1 MVKKG
6 AAMYVSFNPNV
17 NFKQQAPQMPKDN
30 VQQNSK
36 QTAVMQQQKKPSG
49 FREDISKKAKLF
61 TSLNEMTKASFKAAG
76 YGALTSAVSL
86 AGFWAFGAVPRG
98 FKKGNKILDAFKH
111 PIKNI
116 STKGKV
122 ITAVLGLGVAAY
134 HIIKGLLITN
144 QRTANVDHQLKT
156 GHRPA

>member
-1 MVKKG
+1 
-6 AAMYVSFNPNV
+6 MYVSFNPNV
-17 NFKQQAPQMPKDN
+17 SFKQQAPHMPKDN
-30 VQQNSK
+30 VQQTHK
-36 QTAVMQQQKKPSG
+36 QTAVIQTQEEKKPSG
-49 FREDISKKAKLF
+49 FREDISKIAKFF
-61 TSLNEMTKASFKAAG
+61 TSLNEMTKASFKAVG

-86 AGFWAFGAVPRG
+86 AGFWAFDAVPRG

-122 ITAVLGLGVAAY
+122 ITAILGLGVAAY